1 MEMSFSI
8 LKTAQDL
15 DEIPKVEAVR
25 AVKHCEWAVDP
36 GKDDCVAL
44 EGSFSYYSYSWY
56 MGEPPAM
63 LKGTMPCIPD
73 PGTWV
78 GYRPCWRTASLST
91 LF

>member
-1 MEMSFSI
+1 MGMSFSI
-8 LKTAQDL
+8 LTTAQDL
-15 DEIPKVEAVR
+15 DEIPKAEAVR
-25 AVKHCEWAVDP
+25 AVKHCEWTVDP

-73 PGTWV
+73 AGTWV
-78 GYRPCWRTASLST
+78 GHRPCWRTASLST